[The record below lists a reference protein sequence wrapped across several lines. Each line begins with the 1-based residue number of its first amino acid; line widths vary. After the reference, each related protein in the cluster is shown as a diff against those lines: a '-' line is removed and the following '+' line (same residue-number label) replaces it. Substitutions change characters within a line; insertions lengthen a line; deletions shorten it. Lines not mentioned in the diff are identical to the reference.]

1 MGKYFR
7 LSEFTRSDTAA
18 RLGIANTPTVPQV
31 ANINRLVDAV
41 LDPLREAYGK
51 PIRVTS
57 GFRSAALNKAVGGS
71 KTSEHLC
78 KGMSA
83 AADITGGSPAEN
95 RRLFQLCQQLRLPFR
110 QLIDE
115 KNYTWIHVSHN
126 PYDVKRQVLHL

>member
-18 RLGIANTPTVPQV
+18 RLGIANTPTLAQV
-31 ANINRLVDAV
+31 YNINALVENV
-41 LDPLREAYGK
+41 LDPLRHAYGK

-78 KGMSA
+78 RGTSA
-83 AADITGGSPAEN
+83 AADITGGNEAEN
-95 RRLFQLCQQLRLPFR
+95 RRLFQLAQQLRLPFR

-115 KNYTWIHVSHN
+115 KNYTWIHISYN
-126 PYDVKRQVLHL
+126 PNDVKRQVLHL

>member
-18 RLGIANTPTVPQV
+18 KLGITNTPTLAQV
-31 ANINRLVDAV
+31 YNINALVENV
-41 LDPLREAYGK
+41 LDPLRHAYGK

-78 KGMSA
+78 RGTSA
-83 AADITGGSPAEN
+83 AADITGGNMAEN
-95 RRLFQLCQQLRLPFR
+95 RRLFLLAQQLRLPFR

-115 KNYTWIHVSHN
+115 KNYTWIHISYN
-126 PYDVKRQVLHL
+126 PNDVKRQVLHL